1 MTFCS
6 DVLQGIRCR
15 RDRNM
20 HIELKIYSHLQRH
33 APQGRT
39 SFSYDLPQG
48 TSVDAL
54 MEHLELNND
63 QADKIILVNGRP
75 AQGDK
80 TLDAG
85 DLVVVFPVVEGG

>member
-1 MTFCS
+1 
-6 DVLQGIRCR
+6 
-15 RDRNM
+15 M

-48 TSVDAL
+48 TSVAAL